1 MKKEDLSGKKFG
13 KLLVL
18 IESGKN
24 KSGNYMWLCLCDCG
38 KKCVVSSGNLRKGHT
53 KSCGCARKEAARKTG
68 LKASHKCSQNG
79 DKYFRLYEVWQHMK
93 ERCENKN
100 AQNYKYYGGRG
111 ICVCDEWKE
120 SFEAFYSWALS
131 SGYNDDL
138 TIDRIDNDGDYTP
151 ENCRWATQKEQSR
164 NRSTNINITIGNS
177 TRTLTEWCEIFNL
190 DFKTVNAR
198 YQRNGFIGI
207 DELFNR
213 T

>member
-24 KSGNYMWLCLCDCG
+24 KSGNYMRLCLCDCG

-111 ICVCDEWKE
+111 ICVCDEWKTFKPFME
-120 SFEAFYSWALS
+120 WAIS
-131 SGYNDDL
+131 HGYKVDARYGEC
-138 TIDRIDNDGDYTP
+138 TIDRIDVNGNYCP
-151 ENCRWATQKEQSR
+151 ENCRWANAKDQAN
-164 NRSTNINITIGNS
+164 NRRKNNGIN
-177 TRTLTEWCEIFNL
+177 
-190 DFKTVNAR
+190 A
-198 YQRNGFIGI
+198 
-207 DELFNR
+207 
-213 T
+213 